1 MLIVYKILHIKNAML
16 MRPTLIDIQKYSAWQ
31 THQYISILYLY
42 SYFIEGLHFCY
53 DILIYPNET
62 LSSLKGHDVS
72 TVN

>member
-53 DILIYPNET
+53 DILIYLNET